1 MKGALLAS
9 DLNAGPS
16 PQTVEAEL
24 ARYQALAGGAI
35 IDDCNF
41 YLQRS
46 LCASLILG
54 LSLSLSLSLSLA
66 LSLTA
71 GLNRSMLFWEKDTTS
86 QPRQDEGA
94 ARGEP
99 PFDIT
104 KIGPTGPFGGAA
116 YLQAH
121 LPGTQQEHDEVS
133 QAWAKRSSVVVE
145 ELSCFAPVR
154 SMNAPSLALHRRARC
169 SF

>member
-24 ARYQALAGGAI
+24 ARYQALAAGAI
-35 IDDCNF
+35 IDDCHF
-41 YLQRS
+41 CVQRS

-54 LSLSLSLSLSLA
+54 LSLSVSLA
-66 LSLTA
+66 VSLTA

-99 PFDIT
+99 PPFDIS
-104 KIGPTGPFGGAA
+104 KVGPTGPFGGAA

-121 LPGTQQEHDEVS
+121 LPGTQQEHDQVS
-133 QAWAKRSSVVVE
+133 EAWAKRSSVVVE